1 MQEQG
6 GKPSS
11 EPLSTQPSPDLESPS
26 EPSSEPPAE
35 VANETCKEKEDKQN
49 TKPDKP
55 KSTLELT
62 GRARLNSFRHSK
74 DDYCMRLFNQKNK
87 TKKQT

>member
-11 EPLSTQPSPDLESPS
+11 EPSSTQASPDLESPS

-35 VANETCKEKEDKQN
+35 VADETCKEKEDKQN
-49 TKPDKP
+49 INPDKP
-55 KSTLELT
+55 KSTPELT
-62 GRARLNSFRHSK
+62 GRERLNSFRCSK
-74 DDYCMRLFNQKNK
+74 DDYGMRFFK
-87 TKKQT
+87 T

>member
-11 EPLSTQPSPDLESPS
+11 EPLSTQASPDLESPS

-35 VANETCKEKEDKQN
+35 VANETCKEKEDEQN
-49 TKPDKP
+49 TNPDKP
-55 KSTLELT
+55 KSTPELT
-62 GRARLNSFRHSK
+62 GRARLNSFRPSK
-74 DDYCMRLFNQKNK
+74 DDYSMRFFKK
-87 TKKQT
+87 TT